1 MTTRN
6 VNIWSRLDKA
16 TITVFLLMVIIGWF
30 NIYAAVYNEDHT
42 KIIDLSQRYGKQ
54 FVWILAT
61 IVIAV
66 FVVVID
72 TRFYFFFAYFI
83 YGGLI
88 FLLMMVLILGK
99 DINGAKSWFQIGSLS
114 IQPSEFAKFGTAL
127 ALAAYLNSIKNDLS
141 RLRIFFISI
150 GIILFPAFLIVLQPD
165 MGSAVVYFALFI
177 VLFREGM
184 SPYIFISGLIMG
196 ILFFFTLIFNNL
208 YLTIG
213 LIAVAFILAWFVT
226 RKWKLC
232 LEGLGIFVL
241 VSIIMYLFNI
251 LIIKVLNDEHV
262 LFISIILSGTV
273 YAYYF
278 YNKKAISLLVIF
290 IFLIASLAFVN
301 SVDFAFSNL
310 MKPHQKERVEILL
323 GIKSD
328 PHGTG
333 YNVNQSIISIGSGGF
348 SGKGYLKGTQ
358 TKFKFVPAQSTD
370 FIFCTIGE
378 EWGFIGCFVVIVLYV
393 FLLIRLII
401 LAERQRSDFSRI
413 YGYGVVSILFVH
425 FFINIGMAIG
435 LVPVIGIPLP
445 FLSYGGSSL
454 WGFTILLFIF
464 LRLDASR
471 AEYLV

>member
-1 MTTRN
+1 
-6 VNIWSRLDKA
+6 
-16 TITVFLLMVIIGWF
+16 
-30 NIYAAVYNEDHT
+30 
-42 KIIDLSQRYGKQ
+42 
-54 FVWILAT
+54 
-61 IVIAV
+61 
-66 FVVVID
+66 
-72 TRFYFFFAYFI
+72 
-83 YGGLI
+83 
-88 FLLMMVLILGK
+88 
-99 DINGAKSWFQIGSLS
+99 
-114 IQPSEFAKFGTAL
+114 
-127 ALAAYLNSIKNDLS
+127 
-141 RLRIFFISI
+141 
-150 GIILFPAFLIVLQPD
+150 
-165 MGSAVVYFALFI
+165 

-184 SPYIFISGLIMG
+184 SPYIFVSGLIMV

-213 LIAVAFILAWFVT
+213 ILTAAFILAWFIT

-241 VSIIMYLFNI
+241 VSFIIYLFNS
-251 LIIKVLNDEHV
+251 LITKVINDEHI
-262 LFISIILSGTV
+262 LFISIILSGIV
-273 YAYYF
+273 YAFYF

-290 IFLIASLAFVN
+290 VFLIGSLAFVN
-301 SVDFAFSNL
+301 SVDFAFNNL

-328 PHGTG
+328 THGTG

-378 EWGFIGCFVVIVLYV
+378 EWGFLGSFVVIGLYV